1 MDQEPIWNRTA
12 KSAERLAAIGALVQQ
27 QNQNV
32 VRVQQAVDRR
42 RRERRRRDRVV
53 WVRQW
58 ILRRPKHGLYDKLM
72 VELRNEDTRAF
83 KHFMMMPPAMFDE
96 VVQRLTPRLAKQN
109 TNYRASLEPGLKV
122 AITLRHLAPG
132 YTYSNMQYAWRVP
145 HNTISLVVREVV
157 KALIEEYTDELL
169 FCPTTEQGWRDLA
182 DQWYQRWNFPHTVG
196 AIDGKHVACKAPPK
210 SGSEFYNYKGFYSV
224 ILFAMVDAG
233 YKFTYIDVSGNG
245 SSSDAQIYN
254 ESDLHRGLDH
264 FLRQT
269 PCPMT
274 IRMCLTPSLGMTPP
288 HCGPTS
294 WSRTAPETSP
304 MKIASSTIGCPGQDG
319 SWRTPSA
326 SWPIGSKFCSPPCNI
341 TMKLSE
347 PSWKIAASSTTWCAP
362 ATQCSEPTCWPWTTR
377 WSLQPGAWR
386 EGRNL
391 EDTVVVQGP
400 NTASRNGKRQRNLL
414 KHWCNS
420 PAGSVYWQEIMVAI
434 NWTLCRTLRDTCELY
449 ICYILCFVYCAMSG
463 WFA

>member
-12 KSAERLAAIGALVQQ
+12 LSAERLAAICALVQQ

-132 YTYSNMQYAWRVP
+132 YTYRNMQYAWRVP

-196 AIDGKHVACKAPPK
+196 VIDGKHVACKAPPK
-210 SGSEFYNYKGFYSV
+210 SGSEFYNYKGYYSV

-264 FLRQT
+264 FLSQT

-274 IRMCLTPSLGMTPP
+274 IRMCLTSSFGMTPS

-294 WSRTAPETSP
+294 
-304 MKIASSTIGCPGQDG
+304 
-319 SWRTPSA
+319 
-326 SWPIGSKFCSPPCNI
+326 
-341 TMKLSE
+341 
-347 PSWKIAASSTTWCAP
+347 
-362 ATQCSEPTCWPWTTR
+362 
-377 WSLQPGAWR
+377 
-386 EGRNL
+386 
-391 EDTVVVQGP
+391 
-400 NTASRNGKRQRNLL
+400 
-414 KHWCNS
+414 
-420 PAGSVYWQEIMVAI
+420 
-434 NWTLCRTLRDTCELY
+434 
-449 ICYILCFVYCAMSG
+449 
-463 WFA
+463 